1 MKIDAGIIIGN
12 NECCSLNK
20 LDISGDDL
28 IEIGYEPSKEIG
40 NVLHLLLDEVMRD
53 PFKNKNKW
61 LITWAK
67 ELKEGQEIIQD
78 SN

>member
-12 NECCSLNK
+12 NECCSLDK

-28 IEIGYEPSKEIG
+28 IAIGYEPSKEIG
-40 NVLHLLLDEVMRD
+40 HVLHLLLDEVMRD

-61 LITWAK
+61 LVTWAK
-67 ELKEGQEIIQD
+67 ELKEDQEIIQD